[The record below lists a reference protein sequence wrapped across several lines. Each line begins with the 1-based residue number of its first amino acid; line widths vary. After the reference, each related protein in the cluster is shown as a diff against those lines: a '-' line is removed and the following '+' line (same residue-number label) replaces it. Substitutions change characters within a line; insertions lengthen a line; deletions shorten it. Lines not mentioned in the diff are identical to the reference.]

1 MAYRLGIIGAGDIAA
16 KVYLPQLAEREDC
29 ELTAIFS
36 KTRGPASELAKKY
49 GIEHVYDDLHEFL
62 ERSDIDSVF
71 VCTPTDTHLEIA
83 QAALKHSKNVL
94 IEKPLTTIYKDDV
107 SLLKLA
113 RLQSKTFRVAFH
125 NYYREE
131 NQWLRSEVLAGKL
144 GEIQIINL
152 EWYRA
157 QPFPSFG
164 SHQGAQPSGVLMHL
178 GAKLFNVALGLLPE
192 RQSFTAVCQNLKRS
206 NGSTSDE
213 DTSTSSIVI
222 DEKVTLNMR
231 LGWDIELPVG
241 SQTNMEVFGK
251 SGKAS
256 NSDYD
261 GPESDG
267 HKNMIDEFLKQS
279 GSCNYKDID
288 LAEDTMSLLNA
299 LYQAHQTQAAVSG
312 NFVQALKKV
321 G

>member
-1 MAYRLGIIGAGDIAA
+1 MTYRLGIIGAGDIAA
-16 KVYLPQLAEREDC
+16 KVYLPQLADREDC
-29 ELTAIFS
+29 ELIAIFS
-36 KTRGPASELAKKY
+36 KTIGRASELAKKY
-49 GIEHVYDDLHEFL
+49 NIKNVYEDLHEFL

-71 VCTPTDTHLEIA
+71 ICTPTDTHLHIA
-83 QAALKHSKNVL
+83 QAALKCSKNIL
-94 IEKPLTTIYKDDV
+94 IEKPLTTVYKDDI

-113 RLQSKTFRVAFH
+113 RLQSKTFSVAFN

-131 NQWLRSEVLAGKL
+131 NKWLRQEVLAGKL

-164 SHQGAQPSGVLMHL
+164 SHQGDQPSGVLMHL
-178 GAKLFNVALGLLPE
+178 GAKLLNVALGLLPE
-192 RQSFTAVCQNLKRS
+192 RQSFRAFSQNLKRS
-206 NGSTSDE
+206 SESTSDE

-231 LGWDIELPVG
+231 LGWDIKLPVG

-251 SGKAS
+251 NGKVS
-256 NSDYD
+256 NSDYE

-267 HKNMIDEFLKQS
+267 HRNMIDEFLKQS
-279 GSCNYKDID
+279 GSCNSKDID
-288 LAEDTMSLLNA
+288 LVEDTMSLLNA
-299 LYQAHQTQAAVSG
+299 LYQAHKTETTVFGEFAKAS
-312 NFVQALKKV
+312 K
-321 G
+321 

>member
-1 MAYRLGIIGAGDIAA
+1 MAYRIGIVGAGDIVG

-29 ELTAIFS
+29 ELIAIFS
-36 KTRGPASELAKKY
+36 KTRGAASGLAKQY
-49 GIEHVYDDLHEFL
+49 GIEHVYVDLHEFL
-62 ERSDIDSVF
+62 ERNDIDSVF
-71 VCTPTDTHLEIA
+71 VCTPTDTHFNIA

-107 SLLKLA
+107 SLFKLA
-113 RLQSKTFRVAFH
+113 RLQSRTFSVAFN
-125 NYYREE
+125 NYHREE
-131 NQWLRSEVLAGKL
+131 NQWLRRDVLAGKL

-192 RQSFTAVCQNLKRS
+192 RRSFTAVCQNLKRS
-206 NGSTSDE
+206 CGSTPDE

-231 LGWDIELPVG
+231 LGWDMELPVG

-251 SGKAS
+251 RGKAS
-256 NSDYD
+256 NSDYE
-261 GPESDG
+261 GLESDG
-267 HKNMIDEFLKQS
+267 HKNMIDDFLKQS
-279 GSCNYKDID
+279 GSCNFKDID
-288 LAEDTMSLLNA
+288 LVEDTMTLLNA
-299 LYQAHQTQAAVSG
+299 LYESHRTKTAVSG
-312 NFVQALKKV
+312 KFA
-321 G
+321 